1 MNLARTRVTRA
12 GVASFLYYH
21 PALRS
26 LQYED
31 TLGALTQVDKLG
43 EESYSALEAIFLL
56 AMIIISAANRLIG
69 EVVQSRRRP
78 LLGPSPG

>member
-43 EESYSALEAIFLL
+43 EESYSALKA
-56 AMIIISAANRLIG
+56 SCW
-69 EVVQSRRRP
+69 Q
-78 LLGPSPG
+78 

>member
-43 EESYSALEAIFLL
+43 EESYSALEANFLL
-56 AMIIISAANRLIG
+56 AMMAMQDVERVWCWTSRL
-69 EVVQSRRRP
+69 
-78 LLGPSPG
+78 

>member
-43 EESYSALEAIFLL
+43 EESYSALEAIFLV
-56 AMIIISAANRLIG
+56 AMMVMQAVERVWCWTSRL
-69 EVVQSRRRP
+69 
-78 LLGPSPG
+78 

>member
-56 AMIIISAANRLIG
+56 TMMIIQAVERVWCWTSRL
-69 EVVQSRRRP
+69 
-78 LLGPSPG
+78 

>member
-43 EESYSALEAIFLL
+43 EESYSAPDAIFLL
-56 AMIIISAANRLIG
+56 AMMIMQAVARVWCWTSRL
-69 EVVQSRRRP
+69 
-78 LLGPSPG
+78 

>member
-43 EESYSALEAIFLL
+43 EESYSALEAIFLS
-56 AMIIISAANRLIG
+56 AMMVMQDVERVWCWTSRL
-69 EVVQSRRRP
+69 
-78 LLGPSPG
+78 

>member
-43 EESYSALEAIFLL
+43 EESYPALEAIFLL
-56 AMIIISAANRLIG
+56 AMMVMQDVERVWCWTSRL
-69 EVVQSRRRP
+69 
-78 LLGPSPG
+78 